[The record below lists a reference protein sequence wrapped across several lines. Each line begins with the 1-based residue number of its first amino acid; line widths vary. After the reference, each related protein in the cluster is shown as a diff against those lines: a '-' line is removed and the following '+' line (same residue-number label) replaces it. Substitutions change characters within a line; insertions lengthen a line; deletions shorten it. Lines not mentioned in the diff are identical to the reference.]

1 MRSPPTIAAVV
12 EGHGEVQAVP
22 ILLRRVASE
31 IFGVHYVVL
40 PPPFRVK
47 RQLMTRKA
55 GLANAVAVQAARVGE
70 HGGVLIMADADDDC
84 AVTLADEVRRVAAPT
99 PVEVAVAV
107 REFEAWF
114 LGAVESLRGHRSVR
128 GDAGFG
134 GDPEEPRGAKG
145 VLAAVMTEPYRGDP
159 PPAGVRRVYG
169 SSCRPAAEVV
179 RTPRELCRPDHQTR
193 STLIEPG

>member
-145 VLAAVMTEPYRGDP
+145 VLAAVMTEPYRETLHQ
-159 PPAGVRRVYG
+159 PAFAASMDLHAAQRLRSFVHLV
-169 SSCRPAAEVV
+169 SCVGRIIKQDQ
-179 RTPRELCRPDHQTR
+179 R
-193 STLIEPG
+193 